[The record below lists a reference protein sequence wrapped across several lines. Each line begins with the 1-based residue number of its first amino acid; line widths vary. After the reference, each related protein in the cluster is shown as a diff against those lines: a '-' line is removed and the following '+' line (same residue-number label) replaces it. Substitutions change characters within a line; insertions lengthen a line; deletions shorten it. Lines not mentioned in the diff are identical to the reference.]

1 MLGISLVLTLATFAV
16 GSASQEASPKALSPD
31 APIVQLQNGSYYG
44 SHHSAYKQDLFL
56 GIPYAQPPLNDLRF
70 RHPQP
75 LNTTWGGL
83 RNATDY
89 QSRCYQ
95 YSYPSGPLS
104 GGSDDC
110 LHLNVIRPA
119 DVSDKLPVLVW
130 IHGGGLMSGFS
141 GDPSSNLTFLVD
153 ESVKL
158 GSPIIAVSINYRLGA
173 WGYLWSSAVK
183 AEGVGNNGYRDQ
195 RVALHWIQENIAAF
209 GGDPDKVTIWG
220 QSGGARGVASQ
231 VTAFGGRDDKLFRAA
246 ILESAT
252 GFHTNFR
259 EEEVHGAP
267 SWDKGYKS
275 LLKKTSC
282 ESARDSLQC
291 LREVPSLELAEI
303 VGNVSFPVYLDIV
316 DGDFIQDDRSE
327 LVRQGKFVHVPV
339 INGVA
344 SDDGDYF
351 AQKGINTTQE
361 WESYLRKEGASNQTI
376 EAISALYPDIPRVG
390 LPITFKG
397 RPSGELA
404 SYGAQW
410 KRAVAFGGDR
420 AMHAPKRAWVRKW
433 AKTNL
438 TAYSYRFDIV
448 SGDRSPVQ
456 GAGHSVDL
464 PFVFRN
470 TDRLAQLNATEPRP
484 DSFDELA
491 VLMSRM
497 WVSFTSSLDPNFD
510 GMRSVRWPSYQ
521 LEGGENIVFHI
532 DNSSLAHT
540 EEDTYRTEQLE
551 YLDRKLWKTELQS
564 GLD

>member
-1 MLGISLVLTLATFAV
+1 MLSSSLITTLAAFAV
-16 GSASQEASPKALSPD
+16 PVASTEALVRTASPD
-31 APIVQLQNGSYYG
+31 APIAKLQNGSYYG
-44 SHHSAYKQDLFL
+44 IHNSAYNQDLFL
-56 GIPYAQPPLNDLRF
+56 GIPYAQPPLNNLRF
-70 RHPQP
+70 RNPHH
-75 LNTTWGGL
+75 LNSTWSGL

-89 QSRCYQ
+89 QSKCYQ

-119 DVSDKLPVLVW
+119 NVPDKLPVLVW
-130 IHGGGLMSGFS
+130 IHGGGLVGGFS

-153 ESVKL
+153 ESVKFD
-158 GSPIIAVSINYRLGA
+158 SPIIGVSINYRLGA

-183 AEGVGNNGYRDQ
+183 AEGVGNNGFRDQ
-195 RVALHWIQENIAAF
+195 RLALQWIQENIAAF

-220 QSGGARGVASQ
+220 QSGGARSVASQ

-246 ILESAT
+246 ILESGT
-252 GFHTNFR
+252 GFHTSFR
-259 EEEVHGAP
+259 GKEVEGAP
-267 SWDKGYKS
+267 SWDQGYKS
-275 LLKKTSC
+275 LLKETSC
-282 ESARDSLQC
+282 ESAKDSLQC
-291 LREVPSLELAEI
+291 LREVPSLELAEVI
-303 VGNVSFPVYLDIV
+303 GNVSFPVYLDIV
-316 DGDFIQDDRSE
+316 DDDFIQDDRSE
-327 LVRQGKFVHVPV
+327 LIRQGKFVHVPV

-351 AQKGINTTQE
+351 AQKGINTTEE
-361 WESYLRKEGASNQTI
+361 WESYLRKEGANNQTI

-390 LPITFKG
+390 LPATFEG

-433 AKTNL
+433 AETNL
-438 TAYSYRFDIV
+438 TAYSYRFIVV
-448 SGDRSPVQ
+448 SGDRNPVQ

-464 PFVFRN
+464 PFMFRN
-470 TDRLAQLNATEPRP
+470 TDRLAQLNTTEPRSG
-484 DSFDELA
+484 SFDDLA
-491 VLMSRM
+491 VLISRM
-497 WVSFTSSLDPNFD
+497 WISFTSNLDPNFD
-510 GMRSVRWPSYQ
+510 GMQSARWPSYK
-521 LEGGENIVFHI
+521 LKAEENMVFHI
-532 DNSSLAHT
+532 DNSSLAHV
-540 EEDTYRTEQLE
+540 EEDAYRLEQLE